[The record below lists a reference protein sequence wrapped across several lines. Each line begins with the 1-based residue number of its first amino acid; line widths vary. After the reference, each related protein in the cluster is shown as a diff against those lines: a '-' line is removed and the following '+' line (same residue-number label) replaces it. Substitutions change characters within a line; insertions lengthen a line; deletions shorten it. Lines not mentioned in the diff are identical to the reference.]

1 LSSRQFGDRRAYEGG
16 TGDTLCGTFI
26 DFLMS
31 IYVPSAIAPPMST
44 TDIVS
49 TVK

>member
-1 LSSRQFGDRRAYEGG
+1 LATEEAYEGG

-31 IYVPSAIAPPMST
+31 IYVPSAIAPPMNT
-44 TDIVS
+44 NDIVN